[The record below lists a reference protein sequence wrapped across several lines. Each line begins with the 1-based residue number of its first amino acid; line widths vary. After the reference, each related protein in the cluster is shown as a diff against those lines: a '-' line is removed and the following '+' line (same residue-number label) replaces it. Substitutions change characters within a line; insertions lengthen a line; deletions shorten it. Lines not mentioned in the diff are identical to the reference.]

1 MKKINLNFQIT
12 DLDGKEIGLANKAF
26 ANTLMGEKSGDAVKL
41 FDWAMSL
48 NKAGIIEVDE
58 SDFNKI
64 KDIIEKSETLFII
77 AKAQLLK
84 YLLSVK

>member
-1 MKKINLNFQIT
+1 MKKVDLNFQIK
-12 DLDGKEIGLANKAF
+12 DLDGNDIGLANKAF
-26 ANTLMGEKSGDAVKL
+26 ANTLMAEKSGDAVKL
-41 FDWAMSL
+41 FDWAMTL
-48 NKAGIIEVDE
+48 NKSGIIEVDE

-84 YLLSVK
+84 YLLTVK

>member
-1 MKKINLNFQIT
+1 MKTINLNFQIK
-12 DLDGKEIGLANKAF
+12 DLDGKDIGLANKAF
-26 ANTLMGEKSGDAVKL
+26 ANTLMAEKGGDAVKL

-48 NKAGIIEVDE
+48 NKEGKIEVDE

-64 KDIIEKSETLFII
+64 KEIIEKSETLFII

-84 YLLSVK
+84 YLLALK